1 MLDLTTNSLSTF
13 KNRFSALRTD
23 SPRLWGKLSPED
35 MILHLSGVTELSLGM
50 RPAPK
55 IGNIF
60 THTIGKYLI
69 FYVLPWPKGKIKV
82 PEEWTPSSQTT
93 LDAERAK
100 LFGLM
105 DTFVARAAKE
115 PETRMTHPMF
125 GDCKLKFWQR
135 IHGKHFNHHLTQF
148 GV

>member
-1 MLDLTTNSLSTF
+1 MLDLNSDTLPKF
-13 KNRFSALRTD
+13 KERFNAIQANT
-23 SPRLWGKLSPED
+23 PRKWGKLSPED
-35 MILHLSGVTELSLGM
+35 MVLHLSGITALSLGD
-50 RPAPK
+50 RTAKK

-60 THTIGKYLI
+60 TYTIGKYLI

-82 PEEWTPSSQTT
+82 PEEWTPVSQMT

-100 LFGLM
+100 LFALM
-105 DTFVARAAKE
+105 DRFVERSTRE
-115 PETRMTHPMF
+115 PDAIMSHPMF